1 MDVKPRMLYVDDEPE
16 NLIVFKAAFNKDF
29 EVVTATSAIE
39 ALAMLEKEA
48 DFNIIVSDQ
57 RMPEMTGVEFFQ
69 KIQED
74 KDGTRIL
81 LTGYADMQAIINAI
95 NQGKIYY
102 YCTKPWSRDE
112 LKLILAKALEYF
124 QLTSKNKLL
133 AKLMNNVGEL
143 ESLNRSS
150 LSVIEKING
159 A

>member
-102 YCTKPWSRDE
+102 YCTKPW
-112 LKLILAKALEYF
+112 
-124 QLTSKNKLL
+124 
-133 AKLMNNVGEL
+133 
-143 ESLNRSS
+143 
-150 LSVIEKING
+150 
-159 A
+159 